1 MKTRLEQLYQ
11 TLVEITKGNQKK
23 VQVTSCL
30 SVYFGISTDGYIRLS
45 FMSSIPAPKLD
56 STKLLKI
63 TQGQEE
69 QDVYWTSF
77 DLLQEDA
84 KVVFFT
90 FCEDM
95 IRSITDIKEEMVA
108 LTSIKKRYLTWKAM
122 FINVKNSQI
131 SREVLQGLY
140 GELYFLKNYM
150 LEKYDTQT
158 AISSWSG
165 PNSTSKDFS
174 LSDNWYEIKTIGN
187 NVQDIHISSLTQLS
201 SPIDGRLVVIKL
213 EEMSDEFNNNNSNI
227 SMLLTQILEQ
237 LNDERIEELF
247 LSKISNFDLQDEYI
261 CKNYDVKSINI
272 YIVNDNFPRLTEK
285 DIIYPEIG
293 EIRYT
298 LLVNS
303 LEKYKE
309 QS

>member
-1 MKTRLEQLYQ
+1 MMMTRLEQLYQ
-11 TLVEITKGNQKK
+11 TLVESSKGNQKK
-23 VQVTSCL
+23 IPITSCL
-30 SVYFGISTDGYIRLS
+30 GVYLGISTEGYIRLS

-77 DLLQEDA
+77 DLIQEDA

-95 IRSITDIKEEMVA
+95 IRSITDIKEEMIA
-108 LTSIKKRYLTWKAM
+108 LTSIKKRYVTWKSM
-122 FINVKNSQI
+122 FVKANNTQL

-150 LEKYDTQT
+150 LKKYDVKA
-158 AISSWSG
+158 AICSWSG

-174 LSDNWYEIKTIGN
+174 LSDNWFEIKTIGN
-187 NVQDIHISSLTQLS
+187 NVQNVHISSLTQLS
-201 SPIDGRLVVIKL
+201 SSIDGRLVIIKL

-227 SMLLTQILEQ
+227 SVLLTQIMEQ
-237 LNDERIEELF
+237 LHDEKYEELF
-247 LSKISNFDLQDEYI
+247 LSKISNFCLQDEYI
-261 CKNYDVKSINI
+261 SRNYDVKSMNI
-272 YIVNDNFPRLTEK
+272 YLVNDKFPRLTEK
-285 DIIYPEIG
+285 DISYPEIS
-293 EIRYT
+293 EVKYD

-303 LEKYKE
+303 LEQYKE
-309 QS
+309 

>member
-1 MKTRLEQLYQ
+1 MMKTRLEQLYQ

-108 LTSIKKRYLTWKAM
+108 LTSIKKRYT
-122 FINVKNSQI
+122 
-131 SREVLQGLY
+131 SRTSPTKHGAW
-140 GELYFLKNYM
+140 
-150 LEKYDTQT
+150 TRH
-158 AISSWSG
+158 WS
-165 PNSTSKDFS
+165 
-174 LSDNWYEIKTIGN
+174 
-187 NVQDIHISSLTQLS
+187 
-201 SPIDGRLVVIKL
+201 
-213 EEMSDEFNNNNSNI
+213 
-227 SMLLTQILEQ
+227 
-237 LNDERIEELF
+237 
-247 LSKISNFDLQDEYI
+247 
-261 CKNYDVKSINI
+261 I
-272 YIVNDNFPRLTEK
+272 YIVATRLIPKQHTPTSK
-285 DIIYPEIG
+285 H
-293 EIRYT
+293 RF
-298 LLVNS
+298 S
-303 LEKYKE
+303 LQKR
-309 QS
+309 SI